1 MSDLDVIIIGAPRSG
16 TNMLRDTLIKFDGI
30 STWPCDEINFIW
42 RHGNIRY
49 NSDELHPGLASPAVR
64 QFIRRAFQKIRAARR
79 SSIII
84 EKTCASSLRVPFIN
98 SVLPN
103 SKFIFIVRD
112 GIDASASAIH
122 RWRAPIDVKYSIK
135 KLRYVPIVDIP
146 YYFFRFLYTRAHRF
160 ISKDRRIAFWGP
172 QTHDTQ
178 ELIEKHSLT
187 EYCALQWRRCVDMAE
202 AALDDL
208 PAERVLRVRYEDF
221 VTDPVNNI
229 VKILFFLGKEVPLD
243 IIRDASIGI
252 SQNSIGKGRVELGQE
267 MVARIELSVKETLT
281 RHGYY

>member
-1 MSDLDVIIIGAPRSG
+1 MTNLDVIIIGAPRSG

-42 RHGNIRY
+42 RHGNIRHA
-49 NSDELHPGLASPAVR
+49 SDELHPGLASPAVR
-64 QFIRRAFQKIRAARR
+64 KYIARAFHKIRATHR

-122 RWRAPIDVKYSIK
+122 RWRAPIDIKYSIK
-135 KLRYVPIVDIP
+135 KLKYVPLVDIP
-146 YYFFRFLYTRAHRF
+146 YYVFRSLYTRFHKF
-160 ISKDRRIAFWGP
+160 VSKDSRLAFWGP

-178 ELIEKHSLT
+178 ELLEKYSLL
-187 EYCALQWRRCVDMAE
+187 EFCALQWKRCVDMAE

-208 PAERVLRVRYEDF
+208 PVERVLRIRYEEF
-221 VTDPVNNI
+221 VNNPVDSLI
-229 VKILFFLGKEVPLD
+229 RILHFLGKEVPLD
-243 IIRDASIGI
+243 AIRDAAIGV
-252 SQNSIGKGRVELGQE
+252 SRNSIGKGRVELDQE
-267 MVARIELSVKETLT
+267 MVAKIELLVNDTLK
-281 RHGYY
+281 RHGYN